1 MLQEKSVGQCPP
13 PQWIFIQEVLNK
25 VQKKVYNSLED
36 YSEDPQKLQKLFKQ
50 VMAELLKKLSN
61 MWESKH
67 TN

>member
-1 MLQEKSVGQCPP
+1 MLQEKSVGQRPP